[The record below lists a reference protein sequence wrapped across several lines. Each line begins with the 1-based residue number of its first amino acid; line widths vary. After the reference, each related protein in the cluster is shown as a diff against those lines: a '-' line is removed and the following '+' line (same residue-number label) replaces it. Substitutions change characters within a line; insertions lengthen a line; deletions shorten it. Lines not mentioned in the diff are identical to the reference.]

1 MQMKVLYFCVWY
13 PCLKEWQESVLAH
26 PLAHPLTAKPPFVIL
41 YNKKACQSVLELNTN
56 SPLPI

>member
-1 MQMKVLYFCVWY
+1 MKMKVLYFCVWY

-26 PLAHPLTAKPPFVIL
+26 PLTAKPPFVIL
-41 YNKKACQSVLELNTN
+41 YNKKACQRVLELNTN